1 MFFNGSSSQANILN
15 NIENLFPPF
24 NIRNLYIYIDN
35 CIDFNPI
42 CREVSL
48 TPFKRVQTQKETR
61 LSPGPFVFKFV
72 FNARYHATTKALN
85 MS

>member
-1 MFFNGSSSQANILN
+1 MLN
-15 NIENLFPPF
+15 NIENSFSPF

-35 CIDFNPI
+35 FIDFNPI

-48 TPFKRVQTQKETR
+48 TAFNRVQTQKETR

>member
-1 MFFNGSSSQANILN
+1 MFLNHRSSQANILN
-15 NIENLFPPF
+15 NIENFFSPF
-24 NIRNLYIYIDN
+24 NIRNLYIYTDI

-48 TPFKRVQTQKETR
+48 TTLNHVQTQKETR